1 MGREIAMQRQTRR
14 ERGRDKKISTVEKNA
29 IVRLARR
36 QKKQIKVSMRKPASL
51 MDPNWTV
58 SAKACK

>member
-36 QKKQIKVSMRKPASL
+36 QKKTDQSQHE
-51 MDPNWTV
+51 
-58 SAKACK
+58 KACKFDGS

>member
-1 MGREIAMQRQTRR
+1 MQRQTRR
-14 ERGRDKKISTVEKNA
+14 ERGRDKKSSTVEKKKPA
-29 IVRLARR
+29 IVRLRGG
-36 QKKQIKVSMRKPASL
+36 KKQIKVSMRKPVSL